1 MKIIQLAIKYCKKTI
16 CIMLIISV
24 MITSSGFNKS
34 KTEYK
39 IDEST
44 KIELLNQAKVVDWK
58 SFDNIMHIGSRF
70 IVIDY
75 YTGTYFVCERH
86 MGGLHADIETI
97 DKEATKSLK
106 SLYKDRENWKH
117 RPVLIVFE
125 DKSVYCASS
134 FIVGHAGR
142 DDKKFLEM
150 IDNRSSG
157 YGTGENYDFIK
168 GNDLEGHFCVHVP
181 GCKNHFDGKVSQ
193 KHQSNIEYLRQEKI
207 KLK

>member
-1 MKIIQLAIKYCKKTI
+1 MKIIQLAIKYCKKSI
-16 CIMLIISV
+16 CIILIISV
-24 MITSSGFNKS
+24 MISSVGFTRS

-44 KIELLNQAKVVDWK
+44 KIELLNQAKVVDWN
-58 SFDNIMHIGSRF
+58 SFDDIMSIGSRF
-70 IVIDY
+70 IIVDY

-86 MGGLHADIETI
+86 MGGLHADVEQI
-97 DKEATKSLK
+97 DKEATRSLK

-150 IDNRSSG
+150 VDNRSSG
-157 YGTGENYDFIK
+157 YGMGENYDFIK
-168 GNDLEGHFCVHVP
+168 GNDLDGHICVHVLD
-181 GCKNHFDGKVSQ
+181 CRNHFDGRVSE
-193 KHQSNIEYLRQEKI
+193 KHQVNIDYLKQEKL

>member
-44 KIELLNQAKVVDWK
+44 KIELLNQAQVVDWK

-86 MGGLHADIETI
+86 MGGYHADIETI
-97 DKEATKSLK
+97 DKESTNALK
-106 SLYKDRENWKH
+106 SIYKDRENWKH
-117 RPVLIVFE
+117 RPVLIITE
-125 DKSVYCASS
+125 DEKVYCASS
-134 FIVGHAGR
+134 FVLAHAGR
-142 DDKKFLEM
+142 DDEPFLKKV
-150 IDNRSSG
+150 DNRSCNYG
-157 YGTGENYDFIK
+157 YGENYDKIK
-168 GNDLEGHFCVHVP
+168 GNGMEGHFCVHVRS
-181 GCKNHFDGKVSQ
+181 CKNHYNGKESK
-193 KHQSNIEYLRQEKI
+193 KHQDNIDILENEKE